1 MKRML
6 CLLLTLVLAAGCF
19 AGAGAQ
25 AEEKILYLVSKGGEG
40 STTNQKNPWTNWDTL
55 VNSLT
60 FECLLTCDEL
70 LVATEGVL
78 ADTFEVSADGLTYTF
93 TLKDGLKWSDG
104 EPLTAGDVAWSIQS
118 SLRAYNVNGIYTTAF
133 GYIDGAKAYKAGESE
148 EVPGIV
154 ADGLTLT
161 LTLTEPYSQ
170 LMNIMAQFAILP
182 QHVLKDTAADQI
194 FYASD
199 FWEKPVTSGPYMVD
213 EVSVDN
219 YFILSRNPHYNRE
232 TGPIDKVYVTIVSD
246 VVAEAQAGNTDFVGT
261 NELDGMNIL
270 STLADYSGYSAN
282 VTYIRYLL
290 FNITDGKEP
299 ALADARVRKAIAHGI
314 DWASLVG
321 GLYGEMANLTT
332 SGVLVNDPAYIGATY
347 TYDPDYA
354 KELLTEAGY
363 YENFG
368 NYKLNILYGYGDQT
382 TYDLLEAIIY
392 YLGEIGM
399 QATMTHTS
407 NASQDL
413 WELHAFD
420 LYYGALSAYSTVQ
433 WYEQYTKDTFN
444 GVLDSA
450 ATFGPLL
457 AEMIG
462 ATDNEAYEAA
472 LLKAQEVEA
481 EERLR
486 IPVYS
491 LGYQFYVSD
500 RIVLPDD
507 MVFGN
512 PWYNFNYRF
521 TEWDI
526 AQ

>member
-1 MKRML
+1 MKRLL

-19 AGAGAQ
+19 AIAGAD
-25 AEEKILYLVSKGGEG
+25 EKTLYLVSKGGEG
-40 STTNQKNPWTNWDTL
+40 SLTNQKNPWSNWDTL
-55 VNSLT
+55 TNSLT
-60 FECLLTCDEL
+60 FETLLTCDEL
-70 LVATEGVL
+70 LVATKGVL
-78 ADTFEVSADGLTYTF
+78 ADTYEVSEDGLTYTF

-104 EPLTAGDVAWSIQS
+104 EPLTAADVAWSIQA

-133 GYIDGAKAYKAGESE
+133 GYIDGAPAYKAGEAE
-148 EVPGIV
+148 EVPGIA
-154 ADGLTLT
+154 ADDLTLT
-161 LTLTEPYSQ
+161 LTLSEPYSPM
-170 LMNIMAQFAILP
+170 MNIMAQFAILP
-182 QHVLKDTAADQI
+182 MHVLQDTAPDQI

-199 FWEKPVTSGPYMVD
+199 YWEKPVTSGPYMVA
-213 EVSVDN
+213 EVSTDN
-219 YFILSRNPHYNRE
+219 YFILERNPHYNRE
-232 TGPIDKVYVTIVSD
+232 TGAIDKVYVTVVSD

-261 NELDGMNIL
+261 NELDIQSIL
-270 STLADYSGYSAN
+270 STLDRYTDYGAN

-299 ALADARVRKAIAHGI
+299 ALADARVRKAIAYGV
-314 DWASLVG
+314 DWKSLAE

-332 SGVLVNDPAYIGATY
+332 SGVLSNDAAYIGETY
-347 TYDPDYA
+347 SYDPDYA

-363 YENFG
+363 YNSFAD
-368 NYKLNILYGYGDQT
+368 YTLNILYGYTDQT
-382 TYDLLEAIIY
+382 TFDLLEAIIY
-392 YLGEIGM
+392 YLGEIGIK
-399 QATMTHTS
+399 ATMTHTT

-450 ATFGPLL
+450 ETFAPLL

-462 ATDNEAYEAA
+462 ATDYAAYESA
-472 LLKAQEVEA
+472 LLKAQEIEA

-500 RIVLPDD
+500 RIILPDD

-512 PWYNFNYRF
+512 PWYNFDYRF

-526 AQ
+526 AE